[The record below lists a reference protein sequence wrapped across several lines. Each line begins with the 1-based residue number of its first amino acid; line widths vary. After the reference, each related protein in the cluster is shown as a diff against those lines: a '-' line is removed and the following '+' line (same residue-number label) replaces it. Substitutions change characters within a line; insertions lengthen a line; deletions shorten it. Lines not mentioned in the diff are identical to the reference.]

1 LNEIQLAVNVVHRLV
16 IDVHTQMCYTSL
28 QGGMAHFI
36 TRRLIMHLTNSKDFY
51 STGMQYLEWYDSL
64 RNDQKQFIIS
74 LRYSIA
80 PSTATNEYLEEMVR
94 EMCDLLDTAEQEKSK
109 LEDQT
114 DDVVTVFRKDKE
126 KKYTGKEVLD
136 IITKTI
142 GA

>member
-1 LNEIQLAVNVVHRLV
+1 M

-36 TRRLIMHLTNSKDFY
+36 TRRLIMYLADSKDFY
-51 STGMQYLEWYDSL
+51 STGMQYLEWYDCL

-80 PSTATNEYLEEMVR
+80 PTSASKEYLEEMVR
-94 EMCDLLDTAEQEKSK
+94 EMCNLLDTAEQEKSK
-109 LEDQT
+109 IEDQT
-114 DDVVTVFRKDKE
+114 DDVVTLFKKDRE
-126 KKYTGKEVLD
+126 KTYTGKEVLD

>member
-1 LNEIQLAVNVVHRLV
+1 
-16 IDVHTQMCYTSL
+16 
-28 QGGMAHFI
+28 
-36 TRRLIMHLTNSKDFY
+36 MHLTNSKDFY